1 MAGRGEITK
10 RVTKA
15 GEPRYVARAWADSH
29 RSTSKTFTRK
39 ADAERWLTQRNEEIQ
54 RRGLTIASKEPLAA
68 WLTDW
73 LDVWMPDLRPHTRA
87 HYRAT
92 LQRYVIDPHGW
103 LDADGEPV
111 PVAERPKN
119 GRAVPDEVRE
129 LNLGARPLA
138 SLRPVDFQRLYN
150 AIRHDGKGAR
160 SAQYL
165 HAILHPA
172 LEKAI
177 EERKLSENPLD
188 RVKRPKATR
197 TREVRI
203 LTADQARCFLEAI
216 ASHKH
221 RALWTL
227 ELSQG
232 VRPGEALALRW
243 EDVDLDLKIA
253 RITKT
258 LTPSRTRGDTKTKA
272 GIRTLSL
279 TTATVTALRAH
290 LVASG
295 PRARLPEALV
305 FTSETGT
312 PEHANNVSRRFKKL
326 LRTLADVGIPQDMS
340 MYELRHS
347 CLSLLLAN
355 GMPIT
360 TVSKMAGHE
369 SAKTTLAFYAKSIPG
384 DAVKL
389 ADMMDTLLA
398 APANTA
404 TTPTPQSAPATPAKV
419 LSYRRLQS
427 GG

>member
-10 RVTKA
+10 RETKA
-15 GEPRYVARAWADSH
+15 GEPRYVARAWADSR

-68 WLTDW
+68 WLAVW

-87 HYRAT
+87 HYRAA
-92 LQRYVIDPHGW
+92 LQRYVIDPRGH
-103 LDADGEPV
+103 LDAKGQPV
-111 PVAERPKN
+111 PIADRPKN
-119 GRAVPDEVRE
+119 GRAVPDDVRE

-138 SLRPVDFQRLYN
+138 SLRSVDFQRLYN

-172 LEKAI
+172 LDKAV

-188 RVKRPKATR
+188 RVKRPKASR
-197 TREVRI
+197 LRDVRI
-203 LTADQARCFLEAI
+203 LTADQARSFLDAI
-216 ASHKH
+216 ATHKH
-221 RALWTL
+221 RALWTVA
-227 ELSQG
+227 LSQG
-232 VRPGEALALRW
+232 IRPGEALALRW
-243 EDVDLDLKIA
+243 EEVDLDLKVA
-253 RITKT
+253 RIEKT
-258 LTPSRTRGDTKTKA
+258 LTPARTRGDTKTKA
-272 GIRTLSL
+272 GVRTLSL
-279 TTATVTALRAH
+279 ASASVAALREH
-290 LVASG
+290 LVAAG
-295 PRARLPEALV
+295 PRARLPDALV

-326 LRTLADVGIPQDMS
+326 LATLAESGIPQDMS

-347 CLSLLLAN
+347 CLSLLLAH
-355 GMPIT
+355 GMPIA

-369 SAKTTLAFYAKSIPG
+369 SPKTTLAFYAKAIPG

-389 ADMMDTLLA
+389 ADVMDTLL
-398 APANTA
+398 T
-404 TTPTPQSAPATPAKV
+404 APATTTTTTTPHDTPGTSGKV
-419 LSYRRLQS
+419 LPLRRWQR
-427 GG
+427 GN